1 MDRNELFARL
11 MQLEQHVA
19 RLNESMQELKALTVE
34 LVEENVALQLENDNF
49 KTLMQQERDNVE
61 STQVQEAEVVP
72 QKPVKKQRQSR
83 EYFAKL
89 YHEGFHICHDVFGKH
104 RHGEDCMFCLNVLN
118 EKQE

>member
-1 MDRNELFARL
+1 MDRNELFDRL
-11 MQLEQHVA
+11 MQLEQHVTQLHTA
-19 RLNESMQELKALTVE
+19 MDELKALTVE
-34 LVEENVALQLENDNF
+34 LVEENVTLQIENDHF
-49 KTLMQQERDNVE
+49 KALMQTEQESHDKTPVEE
-61 STQVQEAEVVP
+61 STSSS
-72 QKPVKKQRQSR
+72 QKPVKKPRQSR

>member
-1 MDRNELFARL
+1 MDRNELFDRL
-11 MQLEQHVA
+11 MQLEQHVTY
-19 RLNESMQELKALTVE
+19 LNEAMEELKVLTVA
-34 LVEENVALQLENDNF
+34 LVEENVTLQIENDHF
-49 KTLMQQERDNVE
+49 KTLMQTEPENNE
-61 STQVQEAEVVP
+61 KTQVQETAASP
-72 QKPVKKQRQSR
+72 QKSAKKPRQSR

>member
-61 STQVQEAEVVP
+61 STQVQEAEVAP

-89 YHEGFHICHDVFGKH
+89 YHEGFHICYDVFGKH